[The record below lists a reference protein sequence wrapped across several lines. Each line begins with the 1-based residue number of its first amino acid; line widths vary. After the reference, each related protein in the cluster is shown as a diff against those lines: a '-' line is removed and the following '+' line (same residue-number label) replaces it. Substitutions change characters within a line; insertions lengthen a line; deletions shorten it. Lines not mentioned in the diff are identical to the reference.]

1 MRTRVAEMVVARG
14 MAGVAAGVVAMAM
27 GAIALTAMGAIALAA
42 LALAPAA
49 RAQGAGAAKG
59 GFISVK
65 DDVVAILHV
74 EVIDGTGAAA
84 ASDQTVVIDHGKIT
98 AVGASGSV
106 AVPSGAKTID
116 GTGKSL
122 IPGIVGMHEHLFY
135 VAPGDGPL
143 TAVHPFYSFA
153 PLYLAAGVTTAR
165 TGGSM
170 DPYGDIN
177 IKAHVERGEMVGPHF
192 DLTTPYL
199 DGAPTLIGQMH
210 ELKDAAEAREFVR
223 YWHSVGYTS
232 AKAYTSITPAELGAA
247 IDESHKLGMKI
258 TGHLCSVGYRDAA
271 ELGIDNLEH
280 GPFGAPDGELD
291 ADKKE
296 GASCTANYF
305 QVMAKVVMTADPD
318 GAELK
323 QTIATLVEHH
333 VAITST
339 LAVLEGGNRPPM
351 NAIFVRRT
359 HDLLNPMSWSY
370 AMTGRA
376 IAGGRADLY
385 AALLKKEMKFERNFA
400 AAGGVLMAG
409 CDPTGD
415 GHTLAGLGDERNIE
429 LLVEAG
435 FTTPEAIRIATLN
448 GATFMGKGDQIGSIA
463 AGKNADLVLLDG
475 DLAKDVTTIEKP
487 VTVFK
492 DGVGY
497 DSNAIF
503 ESLRGKVGLQ

>member
-1 MRTRVAEMVVARG
+1 MVV
-14 MAGVAAGVVAMAM
+14 VAVCAMVMCAI
-27 GAIALTAMGAIALAA
+27 GAQ
-42 LALAPAA
+42 
-49 RAQGAGAAKG
+49 AQSGAAKQN
-59 GFISVK
+59 FVSVK
-65 DDVVAILHV
+65 DEVVAIVHV
-74 EVIDGTGAAA
+74 EVVDGTGAAPA
-84 ASDQTVVIDHGKIT
+84 GDQTVVIDHGKIK

-106 AVPSGAKTID
+106 VVPAGAKTID
-116 GTGKSL
+116 GTGKTL

-135 VAPGDGPL
+135 VAPVDGPL

-153 PLYLAAGVTTAR
+153 PLYLAGGVTTAR

-170 DPYGDIN
+170 DPYGDMN
-177 IKAHVERGEMVGPHF
+177 IKARVERGEMVGPHL

-223 YWHSVGYTS
+223 YWHSVGFTS
-232 AKAYTSITPAELGAA
+232 AKAYTSITPEELGAA
-247 IDESHKLGMKI
+247 IDESHELGMKI

-271 ELGIDNLEH
+271 GLGIDNLEH

-291 ADKKE
+291 TDKKE

-305 QVMAKVVMTADPD
+305 QVLAKIVMTVDPD
-318 GAELK
+318 GPELK

-351 NAIFVRRT
+351 NAIFVQRT
-359 HDLLNPMSWSY
+359 HELLNPMSWSH

-376 IAGGRADLY
+376 MAGGRADLFG
-385 AALLKKEMKFERNFA
+385 ALLKKEMKFERNFA

-429 LLVEAG
+429 LLTEAG

-448 GATFMGKGDQIGSIA
+448 GATYMGKGDQIGSIA

-503 ESLRGKVGLQ
+503 ESLRGKVGMQ

>member
-1 MRTRVAEMVVARG
+1 MS
-14 MAGVAAGVVAMAM
+14 
-27 GAIALTAMGAIALAA
+27 
-42 LALAPAA
+42 A
-49 RAQGAGAAKG
+49 RAQSAGAAKHDV
-59 GFISVK
+59 ISVK
-65 DDVVAILHV
+65 QDVVAITHV
-74 EVIDGTGAAA
+74 KVIDGTGAAA
-84 ASDQTVVIDHGKIT
+84 ASDQTVVFNHGKIS
-98 AVGASGSV
+98 AVGASGSLT
-106 AVPSGAKTID
+106 VPSVARTID
-116 GTGKSL
+116 GTGKTL

-135 VAPGDGPL
+135 VAPVDGPL

-153 PLYLAAGVTTAR
+153 PLYLAGGVTTAR

-177 IKAHVERGEMVGPHF
+177 IKALVERGELPGPHL

-223 YWHSVGYTS
+223 YWHSVGFTS
-232 AKAYTSITPAELGAA
+232 AKAYTSITPQELGAA
-247 IDESHKLGMKI
+247 IDQSHKLGMKI

-291 ADKKE
+291 TDKEE

-305 QVMAKVVMTADPD
+305 QVLAKIVMTVDPD
-318 GAELK
+318 GPELK

-351 NAIFVRRT
+351 NAVFVQRT
-359 HDLLNPMSWSY
+359 HELLNPLSWSH
-370 AMTGRA
+370 AMTARA
-376 IAGGRADLY
+376 MAGGRAELF

-429 LLVEAG
+429 LLTEAG

-448 GATFMGKGDQIGSIA
+448 GATYMGKSDQIGSIA
-463 AGKNADLVLLDG
+463 VGKNADVVLLDG
-475 DLAKDVTTIEKP
+475 DLEKDVTAIERP

-503 ESLRGKVGLQ
+503 ESLRGKVGMQ

>member
-1 MRTRVAEMVVARG
+1 MKMRGIRV
-14 MAGVAAGVVAMAM
+14 MAACAAVAASACAM
-27 GAIALTAMGAIALAA
+27 GLCAAATAGAQ
-42 LALAPAA
+42 
-49 RAQGAGAAKG
+49 AQHAGAGEQK
-59 GFISVK
+59 FVSVK
-65 DDVVAILHV
+65 DDVVAITHV
-74 EVIDGTGAAA
+74 EVIDGTGAAVA
-84 ASDQTVVIDHGKIT
+84 NDQTVVIDHGKIS
-98 AVGASGSV
+98 AVGASGGV
-106 AVPSGAKTID
+106 TVPTGAKTID
-116 GTGKSL
+116 GTGKTL

-135 VAPGDGPL
+135 VAPVDGPL

-153 PLYLAAGVTTAR
+153 PMYLAGGVTTAR

-177 IKAHVERGEMVGPHF
+177 IKSRVDRGDMPGPHF

-199 DGAPTLIGQMH
+199 EGAPSLIGQMH
-210 ELKDAAEAREFVR
+210 ELKDAEEARAFVR
-223 YWHSVGYTS
+223 YWHSVGFTS
-232 AKAYTSITPAELGAA
+232 AKAYASITPKELGAA

-291 ADKKE
+291 TEKKE
-296 GASCTANYF
+296 GAPCIPGYF
-305 QVMAKVVMTADPD
+305 QILAKITNTVDPD
-318 GAELK
+318 GPELK
-323 QTIATLVEHH
+323 QTIATLVSHH

-339 LAVLEGGNRPPM
+339 LAVLEQANRAPVDS
-351 NAIFVRRT
+351 IYVQRT
-359 HDLLNPMSWSY
+359 HELLNPMSL
-370 AMTGRA
+370 AHATTPRGNRA
-376 IAGGRADLY
+376 GMDALMEM
-385 AALLKKEMKFERNFA
+385 LLKKEMKFERNFV

-429 LLVEAG
+429 LLTQAG
-435 FTTPEAIRIATLN
+435 FTTSEAIRIATLN
-448 GATFMGKGDQIGSIA
+448 GATFMGEGEQIGSIA

-503 ESLRGKVGLQ
+503 ESLRGKVGMQ